1 MLTAMSSDVRG
12 DADGVADAAV
22 PASTAGDAGAGV
34 PGNDRLFGLAL
45 RCLEA
50 GPVLIL
56 LVLIA
61 AMWFLNPLF
70 LSEPNIRNVLF
81 QSSVVAVLAI
91 GSLIVIL
98 TGGIDLSIGAIMS
111 LATVLGAI
119 TFRYVHDGWV
129 VIAVMLAVGLIF
141 GLVNGLLYVKGGI
154 PHPFIVTLAT
164 LTFAQSLGLFLTG
177 SQMVTGVPD
186 IVDTL
191 GNDNLGPLPMRAI
204 VVVVVGLG
212 AWWFTRWTVWGRW
225 IYATGGSAEAARRM
239 SIAVPTVLISVY
251 VASGLAAGIAG
262 ILTAGAIGGGSA
274 LLGQGVG
281 GLFDAIAAVVIGGA
295 SIFGG
300 RGSIWNAIVGALM
313 IGVIR
318 NGLALLQM
326 SPFVEGMLV
335 GTTILVAVL
344 LDVLRARLETRMRAI
359 QALRSDLEGA

>member
-1 MLTAMSSDVRG
+1 ML
-12 DADGVADAAV
+12 
-22 PASTAGDAGAGV
+22 
-34 PGNDRLFGLAL
+34 GLTL
-45 RCLEA
+45 RFLEA

-56 LVLIA
+56 LVLIG

-70 LSEPNIRNVLF
+70 LSEQNIRNVLF
-81 QSSVVAVLAI
+81 QSSVVAILAI

-98 TGGIDLSIGAIMS
+98 TGGIDLSIGAVMS
-111 LATVLGAI
+111 LATVVGAI
-119 TFRYVHDGWV
+119 AYRQVQDG
-129 VIAVMLAVGLIF
+129 LAIVAIMVGVGILVGLI
-141 GLVNGLLYVKGGI
+141 NGLLYVKGGI

-164 LTFAQSLGLFLTG
+164 LAFAQSLGLYLTN

-191 GNDNLGPLPMRAI
+191 GNGNLGPIPIRAI
-204 VVVVVGLG
+204 VVVFAGIA
-212 AWWFTRWTVWGRW
+212 AWRFTRWTPWGRW
-225 IYATGGSAEAARRM
+225 IYATGGNKEAARRM
-239 SIAVPTVLISVY
+239 SIPVPAVLISVY
-251 VASGLAAGIAG
+251 VVSGLAAGIAA
-262 ILTAGAIGGGSA
+262 ILTSGAIGGGSA

-300 RGSIWNAIVGALM
+300 RGSVWNAIVGALM

-318 NGLALLQM
+318 NGLALLDM

-335 GTTILVAVL
+335 GSTILVAVL

-359 QALRSDLEGA
+359 RAFRSDLESA

>member
-1 MLTAMSSDVRG
+1 MRG
-12 DADGVADAAV
+12 MNLGRADADAD
-22 PASTAGDAGAGV
+22 PGQDSTEHPDPDGHV
-34 PGNDRLFGLAL
+34 NDRVLGLAL

-56 LVLIA
+56 LLLIA
-61 AMWFLNPLF
+61 AMWFFNPLF

-81 QSSVVAVLAI
+81 QSSVVAILAI

-111 LATVLGAI
+111 LATVVGAI
-119 TFRYVHDGWV
+119 VYRQVQDGFV
-129 VIAVMLAVGLIF
+129 VVAVMLAVGIAF

-164 LTFAQSLGLFLTG
+164 LSFAQSLGLFLTG
-177 SQMVTGVPD
+177 SQMITGVPD
-186 IVDTL
+186 IINTL
-191 GNDNLGPLPMRAI
+191 GNGNLGPLPMRAI
-204 VVVVVGLG
+204 VVVVAGTA
-212 AWWFTRWTVWGRW
+212 AWWFTRATRWGRW
-225 IYATGGSAEAARRM
+225 IYATGGNAEAARRM
-239 SIAVPTVLISVY
+239 SIAVPAVLISVY
-251 VASGLAAGIAG
+251 VASGLAAGVAG
-262 ILTAGAIGGGSA
+262 VLTAGAIGGGSA

-318 NGLALLQM
+318 NGLALLNM
-326 SPFVEGMLV
+326 SPYVEGMLV

-344 LDVLRARLETRMRAI
+344 LDVFRARLETRMRAI
-359 QALRSDLEGA
+359 QALRADLADLP